1 MNTSQDKAS
10 NKQPRKQ
17 KNKPSEIVNANQPH
31 VDRHQIVNQNNV
43 DGQHLQP
50 SSVVH
55 LNNDTRTSEYPD
67 SIVMGNHEESIGIR
81 DISTNYS
88 ETGVSYDRKTTVVD
102 TFFSEQIAHEVQNGP
117 DPKTLAEC
125 HKRPDW
131 TQ

>member
-1 MNTSQDKAS
+1 M
-10 NKQPRKQ
+10 
-17 KNKPSEIVNANQPH
+17 
-31 VDRHQIVNQNNV
+31 

-81 DISTNYS
+81 EISTNYS
-88 ETGVSYDRKTTVVD
+88 ETRISYDRKTTVVD
-102 TFFSEQIAHEVQNGP
+102 TFFSKQIAHDLHNDP

-125 HKRPDW
+125 RKRLD
-131 TQ
+131 

>member
-1 MNTSQDKAS
+1 M
-10 NKQPRKQ
+10 
-17 KNKPSEIVNANQPH
+17 
-31 VDRHQIVNQNNV
+31 

-55 LNNDTRTSEYPD
+55 LNTDTRTSEYPD

-102 TFFSEQIAHEVQNGP
+102 TFFSKQITHDLDNDP
-117 DPKTLAEC
+117 DSKTLAEC

>member
-1 MNTSQDKAS
+1 M
-10 NKQPRKQ
+10 
-17 KNKPSEIVNANQPH
+17 
-31 VDRHQIVNQNNV
+31 

-55 LNNDTRTSEYPD
+55 LNIDTKMLEYPD
-67 SIVMGNHEESIGIR
+67 SIVMENHEKSIGIR
-81 DISTNYS
+81 EISINYS